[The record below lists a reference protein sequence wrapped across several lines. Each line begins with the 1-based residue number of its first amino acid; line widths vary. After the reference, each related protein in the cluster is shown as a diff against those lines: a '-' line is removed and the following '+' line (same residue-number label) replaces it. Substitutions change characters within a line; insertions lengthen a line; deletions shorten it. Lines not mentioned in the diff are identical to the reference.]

1 MKSLILPFTPSLF
14 TIIFNTLFM
23 MMLLSMCSFSQR
35 FDFIHKKQSG
45 GSGQYGRI
53 IGKLEVSG
61 KTNQMFCHLLHIC
74 SNLNLLRVQIV
85 KFTKGNAIEPLK
97 LYIYHKRAVA

>member
-1 MKSLILPFTPSLF
+1 
-14 TIIFNTLFM
+14 M

-61 KTNQMFCHLLHIC
+61 KTNHVLSFVTYLFK
-74 SNLNLLRVQIV
+74 SDVKKKRVLDVV